1 MFSQYLKRVNRL
13 AKLLLFFYS
22 WEKVLKLCE
31 VFSKN
36 KKSLTTVDAQVIAVV
51 RLCVVGGA
59 GSAERADGGRTIE
72 PRGAAAAATEGEQR
86 CGDVASEVRERRR
99 QRQIRRNGRM
109 KRKFNAKIAELE
121 AQLEAAL
128 AKASSLEK
136 VKKRLQG
143 EMDDL
148 MVEVDK
154 VSSYSILN
162 VYAYSFTV

>member
-1 MFSQYLKRVNRL
+1 MEEEQLNREEL
-13 AKLLLFFYS
+13 QRLLQ
-22 WEKVLKLCE
+22 KA
-31 VFSKN
+31 N
-36 KKSLTTVDAQVIAVV
+36 NDAAMWRQKYESGEGNV
-51 RLCVVGGA
+51 R
-59 GSAERADGGRTIE
+59 
-72 PRGAAAAATEGEQR
+72 
-86 CGDVASEVRERRR
+86 SEE
-99 QRQIRRNGRM
+99 M
-109 KRKFNAKIAELE
+109 DELKRKFNAKIAELE